1 MGILQTNKWLKKVFV
16 VLCICE
22 LYKSFSLESL
32 LLRDKSVDCC
42 IFLGNDN
49 LLPLITTLLVAFFF
63 CFCLVRGGEIHYYLA
78 YYFETS
84 SLCALSFYIIM
95 DEVIKDW
102 KKLWQV
108 RRGTDLEAKEI
119 NILFF
124 VLCHTNFNWAL
135 TSVNKIF
142 SYRTNRRSSW
152 LSTLCEIACF
162 IWSCIGCWTSGG
174 KSGH

>member
-42 IFLGNDN
+42 IFLRNDN

-102 KKLWQV
+102 KKIWQV

-135 TSVNKIF
+135 TSVNKILH
-142 SYRTNRRSSW
+142 W
-152 LSTLCEIACF
+152 LFRHTK
-162 IWSCIGCWTSGG
+162 
-174 KSGH
+174 KS